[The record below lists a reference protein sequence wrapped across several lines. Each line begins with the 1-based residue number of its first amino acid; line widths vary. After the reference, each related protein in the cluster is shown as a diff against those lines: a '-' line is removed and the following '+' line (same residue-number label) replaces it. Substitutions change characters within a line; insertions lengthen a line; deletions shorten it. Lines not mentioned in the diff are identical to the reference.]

1 MGRRY
6 TTLYDGWKEFSLEIL
21 DKVKKKRKLDRVT
34 QILFLSMLSQNTEKL
49 MEEKGCLHY
58 ERHHETTDRVQL
70 ETSIPIAKCSRAD
83 FLRKLKASDSR
94 EYRKLVRNSLNP
106 EAGSHREH
114 SYLKKMTCQR
124 LRRKGYKVFDI
135 DRKEEREKA
144 IKKLREL
151 NQGNLVAICMG
162 RDRYPDLV
170 AFKGKEPLI
179 VEVASLKKQLV
190 RQLNYD
196 QMAGKTILVV
206 PIPVEDLEIWG
217 VSQLYNE

>member
-1 MGRRY
+1 M
-6 TTLYDGWKEFSLEIL
+6 LCDGWKEFSLEIL
-21 DKVKKKRKLDRVT
+21 NEVEKKRKLDRAT
-34 QILFLSMLSQNTEKL
+34 QILFFSMLSQDTEKL
-49 MEEKGCLHY
+49 MEKKGCLHY
-58 ERHHETTDRVQL
+58 ERHYETTDRVQR

-83 FLRKLKASDSR
+83 FLRKLKTSDYR
-94 EYRKLVRNSLNP
+94 EYRKLIRNSLNP
-106 EAGSHREH
+106 GAGSHREH
-114 SYLKKMTCQR
+114 SYLKKITCQR
-124 LRRKGYKVFDI
+124 LRQKGYKVFDI

-144 IKKLREL
+144 INKLRES
-151 NQGNLVAICMG
+151 NQGNLAAICMG

-196 QMAGKTILVV
+196 QMAGKTMLVV